1 MYRCCVCLPA
11 ESRVRPPS
19 YARQSKI
26 GEQQMKLILRSIL
39 ALAIAGSPLLP
50 GQEPQEEKPKP
61 EEKKESPKP
70 KPENKPKQE
79 LAPEDQAK
87 PKQVPK
93 PKSPGRYVW
102 GQGYFTERHCAPR
115 REQAHNTRCGHR
127 PTDESRQHS
136 RNGRLCLHSRTD
148 THKIPVQRRVLAG
161 VPLGFTP
168 VLPPES

>member
-1 MYRCCVCLPA
+1 
-11 ESRVRPPS
+11 
-19 YARQSKI
+19 
-26 GEQQMKLILRSIL
+26 MKLILRSIL
-39 ALAIAGSPLLP
+39 ALAIAGSPLLA

-70 KPENKPKQE
+70 KSESKPKQE
-79 LAPEDQAK
+79 LAPEDKAK
-87 PKQVPK
+87 PNRNTAQ
-93 PKSPGRYVW
+93 SRLAEGA
-102 GQGYFTERHCAPR
+102 QGYFTERHCAPR